1 MKCKY
6 KIIKITNEE
15 SLKNT
20 LFIFSG
26 DTHFVYRGQGD
37 CIWTL
42 QTSLER
48 KINALNISSFD
59 INGYESRIIQE
70 YSDFFND
77 RANLLPINIIANI
90 QDYGGATRLIDF
102 TREFAIALFFAFCDF
117 PSRCASVWALSRNNL
132 PYVSKAEIDKHNGE
146 LRLFELDFQRN
157 LEEEKVFQFFI
168 EEFIYSEHSSLDEF
182 IKEKMEDYPE
192 EMKEYKIGALD
203 FLASKE
209 SEINS
214 QYQAEHGIQS
224 EILGE
229 VSPRERFVQDSLKQY
244 CNEINNKRLFNQKGL
259 FLFSSNFLHNFEENI
274 FFGKKI
280 NEIEEDLT
288 PIVDPDFTRLEG
300 LRSNIYNAQR
310 GVIKFNIDSSL
321 TKFILNTLRNGKYDI
336 ELHDF
341 WDPNSGR
348 SNIETENIRYDG
360 TSTTFKALF
369 PSDIGFFKDLIH
381 RMIE

>member
-20 LFIFSG
+20 MFQFSG

-48 KINALNISSFD
+48 KINVLNISSID
-59 INGYESRIIQE
+59 INGYESRIIQQ
-70 YSDFFND
+70 YSDFFKN
-77 RANLLPINIIANI
+77 RAKILPINIIANI
-90 QDYGGATRLIDF
+90 QHYGGATRLIDF

-117 PSRCASVWALSRNNL
+117 PSQCASVWALSRNNL
-132 PYVSKAEIDKHNGE
+132 PYISKAEINKHNGE
-146 LRLFELDFQRN
+146 LSLFELDFQRN
-157 LEEEKVFQFFI
+157 LEKEKIFHFYI
-168 EEFIYSEHSSLDEF
+168 EEFIHSEHSTRDEF

-203 FLASKE
+203 LLASKE
-209 SEINS
+209 SEIIF
-214 QYQAEHGIQS
+214 QYHAEHGIQS
-224 EILGE
+224 ETLGE
-229 VSPRERFVQDSLKQY
+229 VSPRERFVQESLQQY
-244 CNEINNKRLFNQKGL
+244 CNEINNERLFNQKGL
-259 FLFSSNFLHNFEENI
+259 FLFSSNLHHSFEENI

-288 PIVDPDFTRLEG
+288 PIVDPDFRRLNS
-300 LRSNIYNAQR
+300 LRSDIYNAQR

-321 TKFILNTLRNGKYDI
+321 TKFILNTLKNGKYDI
-336 ELHDF
+336 ELPDF
-341 WDPNSGR
+341 WNPNSGR
-348 SNIETENIRYDG
+348 SNIETQNIRYDE
-360 TSTTFKALF
+360 TPITFKTLF
-369 PSDIGFFKDLIH
+369 PSDIGFFKNLIH
-381 RMIE
+381 RIIE